1 MANLKSLTLVLFG
14 ILLISSVTAFRRQY
28 VDYYANNYANQ
39 AAAINEAASTT
50 AYNSAIGYPSIGF
63 GGIYGGLGG
72 LGGYDDVSYLNSNA
86 AYQAAAE
93 SSSGS
98 TVDYVSAF
106 PGIGLGY
113 YKRRQH

>member
-14 ILLISSVTAFRRQY
+14 ILLISSATAFRRQY
-28 VDYYANNYANQ
+28 IDYYANNYANQ
-39 AAAINEAASTT
+39 AAALNGAASTT

-63 GGIYGGLGG
+63 GGLYGIGG

-113 YKRRQH
+113 YKRRQQ